1 MSGIAG
7 GLRVDETVFSEESI
21 NRMLRPMAH
30 RGPDGT
36 GIWTH
41 GRVGLGSQWF
51 RTTPESRDEVLP
63 YRDASLR
70 LVITADAKLDHR
82 DELISSLSPVL
93 QRALPIS
100 STDTPLFTD
109 SHLICAS
116 YRRWGRQCLE
126 HLEGSFAFA
135 IWDQREQVLFCARDH
150 FGVRPFYYHWLP
162 GRRFAFAS
170 EIRPLLALPD
180 TQQRINESRV
190 ADFLLDFEDDRI
202 ATYHQDIL
210 RLPPSHC
217 IEVRDG
223 RLTIACYW
231 SPDPIR
237 ELHLTSDREYA
248 DAFRERLEAAVSKD
262 MRSSRPWAVALS
274 GGLDSSSVACVSR
287 KILAARAD
295 ARLHCVCF
303 HYDTAPGGDEREYYN
318 AVLQQG
324 GIVPHYFSA
333 DQVKPL
339 DNFEALLESHDG
351 PIDNPHFS
359 LGWSAWQDIRR
370 NGFQILLDGIDG
382 DVTVSYALVYLYE
395 LARRGGWLTM
405 FREAL
410 GLSRNL
416 FGGNISPFRI
426 MWRHGLQPLLP
437 RLPVSWERSK
447 GNFLNGP
454 LIHSAFARRLDL
466 AERIDRFERRG
477 RSLRTARAYHCDEIT
492 HGVIVASLEKTNKMC
507 SVLGIEP
514 RHPFFDKRLIE
525 FCIALPREQRIRG
538 GWTRMIV
545 RRALADLLPAKV
557 LHRGGKW
564 GPSRYF
570 TPRLLQLDRDRLQ
583 QALAT
588 YLPFTEPYF
597 DAREVRAVFDR
608 SATQPTVHDA
618 FRLWNVIALG
628 AWLQVSALS
637 V

>member
-7 GLRVDETVFSEESI
+7 GLRVDEAVFSEESI

-30 RGPDGT
+30 RGPDGP
-36 GIWTH
+36 GIWTN
-41 GRVGLGSQWF
+41 GRVGLGSQLF

-70 LVITADAKLDHR
+70 LVLTADAKLDNR
-82 DELISSLSPVL
+82 DELISSLGPVL
-93 QRALPIS
+93 RRALPAS
-100 STDTPLFTD
+100 STNTPLVTD
-109 SHLICAS
+109 SQLICAS
-116 YRRWGRQCLE
+116 YRRWGRQSLE

-135 IWDQREQVLFCARDH
+135 IWDEREQVLFCARDH

-180 TQQRINESRV
+180 TPQRLNESRV

-202 ATYHQDIL
+202 ATYYQDIL

-223 RLTIACYW
+223 RLSIACYW

-248 DAFRERLEAAVSKD
+248 DAFRERLEAAVFKD

-274 GGLDSSSVACVSR
+274 GGIDSSSVACVSR
-287 KILAARAD
+287 KILAARDD

-324 GIVPHYFSA
+324 RIVPHYFCA

-339 DNFEALLESHDG
+339 DNFDALLDCHDG

-395 LARRGGWLTM
+395 LARSGGWLTM

-426 MWRHGLQPLLP
+426 MWRHGLQPFLP
-437 RLPVSWERSK
+437 RLPVSWEKSR
-447 GNFLNGP
+447 GRFLNGP

-466 AERIDRFERRG
+466 AERVDRFERRG

-570 TPRLLQLDRDRLQ
+570 TPRLLQLDRDRLR
-583 QALAT
+583 QALAI
-588 YLPFTEPYF
+588 YLPFTDPYF